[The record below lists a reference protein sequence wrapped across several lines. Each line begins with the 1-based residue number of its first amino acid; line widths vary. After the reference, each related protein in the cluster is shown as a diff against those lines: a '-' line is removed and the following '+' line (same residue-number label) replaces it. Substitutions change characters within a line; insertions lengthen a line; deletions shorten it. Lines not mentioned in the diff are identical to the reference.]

1 MAVHTDIRQLK
12 GIKKPVVTIGTFD
25 GVHHGHKAILSE
37 VVAHARAVGGESILL
52 TFEPHPR
59 KVLFPNEPLG
69 IITPL
74 QSKLQL
80 IADTGIEHIVVVPFT
95 KEFAALSA
103 NDYIQQFLVGPLH
116 PHSIVIG
123 YDHHFGNDRKGNIE
137 LLKQYA
143 PAYDME
149 IVEIPAQLIQQAAVS
164 STRIRKALIAGLITE
179 ANVMLGREYKLQGR
193 VVHGNKLG
201 RTLGYPTANLQPLD
215 ADQVVPGI
223 GVYAVRV
230 NYAGHTYGG
239 MMSIG
244 INPTVTSTTNVKLEV
259 NIFNFD
265 ADVYEQELEISFVK
279 RLRHEQKFNSLDEL
293 VARLHQDKV
302 EALAALD

>member
-1 MAVHTDIRQLK
+1 MAVYTDIRQLK
-12 GIKKPVVTIGTFD
+12 GIKKPIVTIGTFD
-25 GVHHGHKAILSE
+25 GVHHGHRAILSE

-80 IADTGIEHIVVVPFT
+80 IAETGIEHIVVVPFT
-95 KEFAALSA
+95 REFAALSA
-103 NDYIQQFLVGPLH
+103 NDYIQQFLVEPLN

-143 PAYDME
+143 PAYNME

-164 STRIRKALIAGLITE
+164 STRIRKTLIAGHINE
-179 ANVMLGREYKLQGR
+179 ANAMLGREYKLLGR

-201 RTLGYPTANLQPLD
+201 RTLGYPTANIQPSD
-215 ADQVVPGI
+215 TDQVIPGI

-230 NYAGHTYGG
+230 GYSGSTYGG

-259 NIFNFD
+259 NIFSFD
-265 ADVYEQELEISFVK
+265 ADVYDRELEISFVK
-279 RLRHEQKFNSLDEL
+279 RLRDEQKFNSLEAL
-293 VARLHQDKV
+293 IAQLHQDKV
-302 EALAALD
+302 DAVNAL

>member
-25 GVHHGHKAILSE
+25 GVHHGHKTILSE
-37 VVAHARAVGGESILL
+37 VVAHAREVGGESILL

-74 QSKLQL
+74 HTKLQL
-80 IADTGIEHIVVVPFT
+80 IAATGIEHIVVVPFT
-95 KEFAALSA
+95 KEFASLSA

-123 YDHHFGNDRKGNIE
+123 YDHHFGNDRKGNID
-137 LLKQYA
+137 LLKEYA
-143 PAYDME
+143 PAYNME

-164 STRIRKALIAGLITE
+164 STRIRKALIAGHITE
-179 ANVMLGREYKLQGR
+179 ANMMLGREYKLQGR

-215 ADQVVPGI
+215 ADQVIPGI

-230 NYAGHTYGG
+230 NYAGHSYGG

-265 ADVYEQELEISFVK
+265 ADVYDQELDISFVK
-279 RLRHEQKFNSLDEL
+279 RLRDEEKFNSLDEL

>member
-1 MAVHTDIRQLK
+1 MAVYTDIRQLK
-12 GIKKPVVTIGTFD
+12 GIKKPIVTIGTFD
-25 GVHHGHKAILSE
+25 GVHHGHRAILSE

-80 IADTGIEHIVVVPFT
+80 IAETGIEHIVVVPFT
-95 KEFAALSA
+95 REFAALSA
-103 NDYIQQFLVGPLH
+103 NDYIQQFLVEPLN

-143 PAYDME
+143 PAYNME

-164 STRIRKALIAGLITE
+164 STRIRKTLIAGHINE
-179 ANVMLGREYKLQGR
+179 ANAMLGREYKLLGR

-201 RTLGYPTANLQPLD
+201 RTLGYPTANIQPSD
-215 ADQVVPGI
+215 TDQVIPGI

-230 NYAGHTYGG
+230 GYAGSSYGG

-259 NIFNFD
+259 NIFSFD
-265 ADVYEQELEISFVK
+265 ADVYGRELEISFVK
-279 RLRHEQKFNSLDEL
+279 RLRDEQKFNSLEAL
-293 VARLHQDKV
+293 IAQLHQDKV
-302 EALAALD
+302 DAVNAL